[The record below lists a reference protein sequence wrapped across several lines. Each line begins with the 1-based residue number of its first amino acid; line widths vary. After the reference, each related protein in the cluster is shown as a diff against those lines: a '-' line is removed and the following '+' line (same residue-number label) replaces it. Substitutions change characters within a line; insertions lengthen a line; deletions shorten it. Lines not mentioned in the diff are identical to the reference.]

1 MSGGADDMSPT
12 PSPSP
17 ALRGEGNTRRA
28 ILGAAAALP
37 LAACSQQT
45 PTIVVGAGVF
55 GAWTAEHLRRKG
67 KRVILVDQMGAA
79 NARASSGGES
89 RMTRGTYGPDEI
101 YTRMALASLE
111 EWKRLSARSPLPLFH
126 NAGVLFCFQEMIDYA
141 RDSIAV
147 HERLHLPLE
156 RIDAP
161 ALRTRWPQMNFDGI
175 AFGLFEPEFGALMAR
190 RGVEET
196 VARFVRA
203 GGEYML
209 ARAEPGANGGSVVL
223 DGQPYDAAAVVWACG
238 PWLPKVFPD
247 VLGERIF
254 VTRQEVAFIAPP
266 DGDDSF
272 EASRLPGWADFN
284 NGDLYYGFPNLE
296 GRGFKSARDTHGER
310 FDPDTGDRR
319 ITEEGAALLRAFAER
334 RFPALASRPFTEF
347 RVCQYENSSNGDFLI
362 DRHPTLEGAY
372 LLGGGSGH
380 GFKHGPEVG
389 RMMAELV
396 VNGTAPDQRFSL
408 ASKQTVQARSV
419 L

>member
-1 MSGGADDMSPT
+1 MAT
-12 PSPSP
+12 
-17 ALRGEGNTRRA
+17 TRRT
-28 ILGAAAALP
+28 ILAAAAALP
-37 LAACSQQT
+37 LSACARKT
-45 PTIVVGAGVF
+45 PIVVVGAGVF

-67 KRVILVDQMGAA
+67 ERVILVDQMGPA

-89 RMTRGTYGPDEI
+89 RMTRGTYGRDEI
-101 YTRMALASLE
+101 YTRMALTSLE
-111 EWKRLSARSPLPLFH
+111 EWKRLSERSALPLFH
-126 NAGVLFCFQEMIDYA
+126 NAGVLFCFQDMIDYA

-147 HERLHLPLE
+147 HERLQLPLE
-156 RIDAP
+156 QIDNA
-161 ALRTRWPQMNFDGI
+161 ALRARWPQMNFDGI
-175 AFGLFEPEFGALMAR
+175 EFGLFEPEFGALMAR

-196 VARFVRA
+196 VARFVAR
-203 GGEYML
+203 GGEYLL
-209 ARAEPGANGGSVVL
+209 AHAEPDEDGHRVRL
-223 DGQPYDAAAVVWACG
+223 DGDPHDAEAIVWACG

-284 NGDLYYGFPNLE
+284 GGDLFYGFPNLE
-296 GRGFKSARDTHGER
+296 GRGFKIARDTHGEH

-319 ITEEGAALLRAFAER
+319 MSEDGAALLRAFAER
-334 RFPALASRPFTEF
+334 RFPALAGRPFTEF

-362 DRHPTLEGAY
+362 DRHPTLDGAY

-396 VNGTAPDQRFSL
+396 VNGTAPDPRFSL